1 MGTIVL
7 GLGFTIPSPINTK
20 DMYRFVANSML
31 IFVVTLPSGLVKSV
45 EFERCS
51 NNAYSYLTDNKQV
64 ADCIRK
70 HPLTKAGRIID
81 ESEPEPETMPKN
93 ALDEVIEK
101 TMDLIDDNTLRFENI
116 TKAKNYLHKTFKV
129 DVRKLKSPEQVKEK
143 AKELGV
149 DIVF

>member
-1 MGTIVL
+1 MGTIAL
-7 GLGFTIPSPINTK
+7 ALGFAIPSPINTK

-31 IFVVTLPSGLVKSV
+31 IFVVTLPSGLIKSV

-81 ESEPEPETMPKN
+81 ESQPEEVQVQKHEEEHVTNEN
-93 ALDEVIEK
+93 A
-101 TMDLIDDNTLRFENI
+101 LRFENI
-116 TKAKNYLHKTFKV
+116 TKAKNYLAKTFGV
-129 DVRKLKSPEQVKEK
+129 DTRKLKSPQSVKDE
-143 AKELGV
+143 AKKNGV
-149 DIVF
+149 EIDF

>member
-1 MGTIVL
+1 
-7 GLGFTIPSPINTK
+7 
-20 DMYRFVANSML
+20 ML
-31 IFVVTLPSGLVKSV
+31 IFVVTLPNGLIKSV

-81 ESEPEPETMPKN
+81 ESQPEEVQMQKHEEEHVTNEN
-93 ALDEVIEK
+93 ALH
-101 TMDLIDDNTLRFENI
+101 FENI
-116 TKAKNYLHKTFKV
+116 TKAKNYLQKTYKV
-129 DVRKLKSPEQVKEK
+129 DVRKLKSPESVKEK

>member
-1 MGTIVL
+1 
-7 GLGFTIPSPINTK
+7 
-20 DMYRFVANSML
+20 MYRFVANSML
-31 IFVVTLPSGLVKSV
+31 IFVITLPSGLIKSI

-51 NNAYSYLTDNKQV
+51 NNAYSYLTDNKLV

-81 ESEPEPETMPKN
+81 ESQPEEVQVQKHKEEQIE
-93 ALDEVIEK
+93 DEK
-101 TMDLIDDNTLRFENI
+101 ALRFENI

-129 DVRKLKSPEQVKEK
+129 DVRKLKSPESVREK

-149 DIVF
+149 NIVF